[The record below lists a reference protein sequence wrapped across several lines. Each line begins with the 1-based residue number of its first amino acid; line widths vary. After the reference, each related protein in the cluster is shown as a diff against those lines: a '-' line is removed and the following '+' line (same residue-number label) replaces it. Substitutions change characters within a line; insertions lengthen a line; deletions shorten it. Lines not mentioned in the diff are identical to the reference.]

1 MKTIRTRFTIGFSI
15 FILFTIIL
23 GTIGVIGTFEIV
35 SPDVRNILRIVIIVF
50 SIIIIV
56 LTIFYCTRLINLI
69 VKPIIL
75 ITNTFKEVRKT
86 GDFITSQEQRKVVRE
101 VAKRDDEISA
111 LAGSLGTMMD
121 ALREKIY
128 ALRILAQGD
137 MTNPVP
143 LVSNTDTLGLVI
155 NEVVTNLNSMVS
167 EVKISAEQLSLGI
180 NQLSSASQSL
190 AQSTAEQ
197 SATVEEL
204 FAAVNDIAAK
214 AEENAEKAGQATALA
229 EGIRGNVTE
238 GSEQMLRMTQAMD
251 DINTASKSIGTVMKV
266 IDEITFQTNILS
278 LNAAVEAARAG
289 QHGKGFAVVADEVRS
304 LASRSAN
311 AAGDSN
317 TLIENTLSKSRLGT
331 EIVKETSDS
340 LKTILD
346 GVANSTAV
354 VNQIAKSSAEQN
366 IAIDDVNQGINQLTS
381 VVYQNSATAEE
392 SAAATDEMQS
402 QIGALLN
409 MVGQF
414 KISEDDSAVP
424 DALVFEAEVAS
435 NPVPATQVQPEPELE
450 PQFQPVESKFIEEDI
465 QTDAVTDILYDQE
478 DSTAVPFVRSRAS
491 NSSFDQEENYLP
503 DDDSKY

>member
-1 MKTIRTRFTIGFSI
+1 MKTIRTRFTLGFSG
-15 FILFTIIL
+15 LSLLTIVL
-23 GTIGVIGTFEIV
+23 AVIGIVATFEID
-35 SPDVRNILRIVIIVF
+35 SLITIKILRIAIIILAL
-50 SIIIIV
+50 IIIIIAIV
-56 LTIFYCTRLINLI
+56 YCRRLINLI

-75 ITNTFKEVRKT
+75 ITNTFREVSRT
-86 GDFITSQEQRKVVRE
+86 GDFITSQEQRQVVTE
-101 VAKRDDEISA
+101 VANRNDEISA
-111 LAGSLGTMMD
+111 LATSLGNMMD
-121 ALREKIY
+121 SLREKIY
-128 ALRILAQGD
+128 ALRILANGD
-137 MTNPVP
+137 LTNSVP
-143 LVSNTDTLGLVI
+143 LVSDDDTLGLAI
-155 NEVVTNLNSMVS
+155 NEVVINLNAMVS

-214 AEENAEKAGQATALA
+214 AEENAQKAGEATDLA
-229 EGIRGNVTE
+229 EGSKGNVTE

-251 DINTASKSIGTVMKV
+251 DMNTASKSIGTVMKV

-317 TLIENTLSKSRLGT
+317 KLIENTLSKSRLGT

-366 IAIDDVNQGINQLTS
+366 IAIDNVNQGINQLTS

-402 QIGALLN
+402 QIGSLLN

-414 KISEDDSAVP
+414 KISEVQ
-424 DALVFEAEVAS
+424 EAEAVLQPEAEAEI
-435 NPVPATQVQPEPELE
+435 VPQPQPEPE
-450 PQFQPVESKFIEEDI
+450 PQLQTVESKIIEDTP
-465 QTDAVTDILYDQE
+465 TDAVTDILYNQD
-478 DSTAVPFVRSRAS
+478 DSTAVPFVMSRTS